1 MSIYLTFTYK
11 ELNFNN
17 TSNPVYSIVNGV
29 NTKVGII
36 NLYTTG
42 DNIGNAVL
50 DIKIPIPY
58 NNLDDSWVINST
70 YEYKKLSTL
79 ISSQKYNIYPISW
92 KIADQYDFNPL
103 IYKAYF
109 TIFYDDSTNY
119 FTQTISFNPNN

>member
-17 TSNPVYSIVNGV
+17 TSNPVYSMVNGV
-29 NTKVGII
+29 NTNVGTI

-42 DNIGNAVL
+42 VNIGDAVL
-50 DIKIPIPY
+50 DITIPIPSEFL
-58 NNLDDSWVINST
+58 NDSWVIKST